1 VIYAAGVSIEDTPS
15 SSLQLAGL
23 AAPDRSATV
32 TRHLDTIVELQTD
45 LTALRNAEQLLNGI
59 PDWMEALHEEHLG
72 KRTEIEEHEAEMEE
86 QAHQRRAAEDG
97 VADCQ
102 VRLKRY
108 QEQISSVRTQ
118 REYGAL
124 LKEIDETKE
133 EIKGHEENAL
143 VALESYEEAE
153 KIVADLR
160 TAFADLDSRYDEAQ
174 VKWETEKPEVAATA
188 TGLRERIET
197 LRERL
202 SRGDLSLFQRLF
214 DRHSGEAL
222 ATIRMVERSGSHS
235 FYHCSACNF
244 RVRPQVVV
252 EIRNQGTVVL
262 CDSCKRILHFQDE
275 ATD

>member
-1 VIYAAGVSIEDTPS
+1 M
-15 SSLQLAGL
+15 
-23 AAPDRSATV
+23 
-32 TRHLDTIVELQTD
+32 TRHLDTIVELQND
-45 LTALRNAEQLLNGI
+45 LTALRNAEHLLDGI

-72 KRTEIEEHEAEMEE
+72 KRGEIEEHEGEMEE
-86 QAHQRRAAEDG
+86 AARERRGAEDG
-97 VADCQ
+97 IADCQ

-108 QEQISSVRTQ
+108 QEQIGSVRTQ

-133 EIKGHEENAL
+133 EIKGHEESAL
-143 VALESYEEAE
+143 VALGRYEEAE
-153 KIVADLR
+153 KTVTELR
-160 TAFADLDSRYDEAQ
+160 AAFADLDSRYGEAQ
-174 VKWETEKPEVAATA
+174 VKWETEKPDVAETA
-188 TGLRERIET
+188 NGLRERIET

-222 ATIRMVERSGSHS
+222 ATIRKVERGGSYS

-275 ATD
+275 AGD